1 MNTSDAFWLFLPEGL
16 DELFDMVKF
25 EKTDKEFNIWLDERR
40 QLPDEDRH
48 SPHIVAR
55 GFTDYV
61 TVQDFPMRGRPL
73 YLHMRKRKWH
83 NKQTGE
89 IYSYR
94 LELPMAEGTR
104 LSSEF
109 VAFLKYKG

>member
-73 YLHMRKRKWH
+73 YLHTCENGSGTTNRPARYTV
-83 NKQTGE
+83 TG
-89 IYSYR
+89 
-94 LELPMAEGTR
+94 
-104 LSSEF
+104 
-109 VAFLKYKG
+109 